1 MSVKS
6 CNDVHSAAA
15 RNQLAPFLPP
25 PGCAFDRKEELPDK
39 VLFFDGPTLILARTA
54 HLPHWL
60 EEISAALSWLAV
72 NDARED
78 ARFAHALVI
87 GDDAHLACWS
97 FQEYVTG
104 SWAPNGSPLR
114 ETLQIQLLQ
123 TVAQGIVFSWGLH
136 PGRVACFSS
145 PWIAPRSCRGVTEY
159 DAPSARHCRR
169 GSGGIFSWGHPS
181 AAPRFRARVAALLH
195 PQIVV
200 SPHLNHLKR
209 QAYKVLVLQR
219 SAGGRVVTN
228 LHELETQE
236 VVKQLPIEEVT
247 YAALGQGEFQS
258 ALQQTRAFLRADIVV
273 GHHGGGNALAVLM
286 RPSSLFVEIVN
297 YRTYCDYF
305 DDLFGSLGLAWRRI
319 FFQHGRRYYGKHH
332 GRRLGRQINGCH
344 GSNAKD
350 AGDDAPVDIDALV
363 WILQQYVSGSIQ
375 EGRFPGHEV
384 DVDDPEG
391 LPEGAF
397 WSQTQQDYCCPTCQ
411 RCGYTMQD
419 LDGTF

>member
-15 RNQLAPFLPP
+15 RNHLAPFLPP

-60 EEISAALSWLAV
+60 EEISAALSWLAI
-72 NDARED
+72 NDERED
-78 ARFAHALVI
+78 ARFAHALII

-123 TVAQGIVFSWGLH
+123 TVAKGIVFSWGLH

-145 PWIAPRSCRGVTEY
+145 PWIAPRSCVGVTEY
-159 DAPSARHCRR
+159 DAPSARHCSIGR
-169 GSGGIFSWGHPS
+169 GGIFTWGHPS
-181 AAPRFRARVAALLH
+181 VAPRFRARVSALLH
-195 PQIVV
+195 PHVV
-200 SPHLNHLKR
+200 ISPHFTR
-209 QAYKVLVLQR
+209 QAYKLLVLQR
-219 SAGGRVVTN
+219 SSGGRVVTN
-228 LHELETQE
+228 LHELKTQE
-236 VVKQLPIEEVT
+236 FMKELPFEEVT
-247 YAALGQGEFQS
+247 YASMGQGEFQS

-273 GHHGGGNALAVLM
+273 GHHGAANALAVLM

-297 YRTYCDYF
+297 YRTYCDLF

-344 GSNAKD
+344 GSNAD
-350 AGDDAPVDIDALV
+350 
-363 WILQQYVSGSIQ
+363 
-375 EGRFPGHEV
+375 

-419 LDGTF
+419 LEDSFWIFR